1 MRKRD
6 KLRKKQAKIEIRSL
20 LIKYRKA
27 LQRADATYSDQDLGR
42 VVIMEIVLPF
52 KLRLAEIQLN
62 AVAIAYK
69 KTIHFDFGDL
79 KKEYC
84 GLDEHNR

>member
-6 KLRKKQAKIEIRSL
+6 KLRKKQAKIEIRYL
-20 LIKYRKA
+20 LIEYKKA
-27 LQRADATYSDQDLGR
+27 MQRAWLTRSDQDLGR
-42 VVIMEIVLPF
+42 VAIMEIVLPF
-52 KLRLAEIQLN
+52 MLRLAEIQLN
-62 AVAIAYK
+62 AVATAYK

>member
-42 VVIMEIVLPF
+42 VAIMEIVLPF

-79 KKEYC
+79 KKEYG
-84 GLDEHNR
+84 GLDEQNR

>member
-42 VVIMEIVLPF
+42 VAIMEIVLPF

-62 AVAIAYK
+62 AVATAYK
-69 KTIHFDFGDL
+69 KTIHFDMP
-79 KKEYC
+79 
-84 GLDEHNR
+84 

>member
-42 VVIMEIVLPF
+42 VAIMEIVLPF
-52 KLRLAEIQLN
+52 KLRLAEN
-62 AVAIAYK
+62 TTK
-69 KTIHFDFGDL
+69 
-79 KKEYC
+79 C
-84 GLDEHNR
+84 SCNRI

>member
-42 VVIMEIVLPF
+42 VAIMEIVLPF
-52 KLRLAEIQLN
+52 KLGIAEMQLN
-62 AVAIAYK
+62 AVATVYK
-69 KTIHFDFGDL
+69 KNIHFSFGNL
-79 KKEYC
+79 KKEYS
-84 GLDEHNR
+84 GL